1 MLSVLAVIIIYCS
14 QLSAMPK
21 IIRLGSEPNPI
32 STPKT
37 INTKH
42 NKLISYYILFYLK
55 DNQLTKIINRSKH
68 FLHYI
73 LTELKKKNL
82 PSELALLPIIES
94 TYRPQAISN
103 KGASGIWQISYVTG
117 KRYGVVDSSKDDR
130 ADLYASTQVAL
141 KYLEFLYKRFD
152 QDWLLALA
160 AYNAGEG
167 RISQAI
173 KRNQSVGKSTNYW
186 DLNLP
191 SQTQHYVPK
200 LLALSIIFNNPEQFG
215 LESLINSR

>member
-1 MLSVLAVIIIYCS
+1 MLSILAFIIIYCS
-14 QLSAMPK
+14 QLVAMPK
-21 IIRLGSEPNPI
+21 NIRLGSDLNPI
-32 STPKT
+32 STPST
-37 INTKH
+37 IDAKY

-55 DNQLTKIINRSKH
+55 DNQLTKIINKSKH
-68 FLHYI
+68 FLQHI
-73 LTELKKKNL
+73 LTELKKRNL

-94 TYRPQAISN
+94 TYRPNAVSN

-117 KRYGVVDSSKDDR
+117 KRYGIVYANKDKR
-130 ADLYASTQVAL
+130 ADLYASTQAAL
-141 KYLEFLYKRFD
+141 QYLEFLYKRFD
-152 QDWLLALA
+152 KDWLLALA

-173 KRNQSVGKSTNYW
+173 KRNQSIGKNTNYW
-186 DLNLP
+186 ELNLP

-215 LESLINSR
+215 LESLIKSS